1 MNAVPLDDPDIWTP
15 QRQALWQRLSD
26 YRFGGE
32 QAQAFVDRVAHACQS
47 TRETAQEAIE
57 EYRRFCFLAVGAGHA
72 VTPSEIVDRVWHTH
86 MTDTRD
92 YWLKF
97 CPEALEQPLHHSPSL
112 GGLAE
117 DERHRR
123 QYLDTVDSYRR
134 YFGDPPP
141 RFWADESQPARLT
154 ADESVWLPLTRVNSP
169 WLFEPKGLGRWF
181 WGWSGLLAAVFLLG
195 GAGNGTF
202 DPLEWRGGWFL
213 ALYFAVIG
221 WTYTA
226 GNAVQRA
233 LRGRAGAGTE
243 LPADSIE
250 LGFLAGGAERAADVA
265 VVELLARDAIKLDYP
280 GEAASAASSRS
291 QVWLRASAGA
301 AGLPSRLLGL
311 AKIVQRTQH
320 LSEAMPAL
328 REHYGRLA
336 EPMRAKGWWMSE
348 RQRWRGRLAAAL
360 PMFAVV
366 VFGVT
371 KISIGEARGRPV
383 GFLVVLTAL
392 AGLMVLVQLCTAQR
406 RTRAGDRALQSATIK
421 TRRSDDLTER
431 VALAGT
437 MALVGTPLAEYHTL
451 RTPVSSS
458 SDSTSSSSSGCGSGG
473 DSGGGGGC
481 GGCGGGGD

>member
-134 YFGDPPP
+134 YFGDPPR
-141 RFWADESQPARLT
+141 RFWAGEPQPARLT

-181 WGWSGLLAAVFLLG
+181 WGWTGLLAAVFLLG
-195 GAGNGTF
+195 GAGNGTS

-233 LRGRAGAGTE
+233 LRGREGAGTE

-458 SDSTSSSSSGCGSGG
+458 GDSSSSSSSGCGSGG
-473 DSGGGGGC
+473 DSGGGGC

>member
-1 MNAVPLDDPDIWTP
+1 MNGVSLDEHDIWTSE
-15 QRQALWQRLSD
+15 RQALWQRLSD

-32 QAQAFVDRVAHACQS
+32 RHEAFVERVAHACQS
-47 TRETAQEAIE
+47 NRETAQEAIE

-92 YWLKF
+92 YWLRF
-97 CPEALEQPLHHSPSL
+97 CPEALEQALHHSPSL

-141 RFWADESQPARLT
+141 RFWAGEAQPARLT

-169 WLFEPKGLGRWF
+169 WLFEPKGLGPWF

-195 GAGNGTF
+195 AGGNGSF

-213 ALYFAVIG
+213 ALYFPLIG
-221 WTYTA
+221 WTYSA

-233 LRGRAGAGTE
+233 LRGRDVPSAEA
-243 LPADSIE
+243 PADSIE

-265 VVELLARDAIKLDYP
+265 LVELLTRDAIRLDYP
-280 GEAASAASSRS
+280 GEAASAASLRMP
-291 QVWLRASAGA
+291 VWLRASAGA

-311 AKIVQRTQH
+311 AKIVQRTER
-320 LSEAMPAL
+320 LAEAMPAL
-328 REHYGRLA
+328 QAHYARLA
-336 EPMRAKGWWMSE
+336 EPMRSKGWWLSE
-348 RQRWRGRLAAAL
+348 KQRWRGRLAAAL
-360 PMFAVV
+360 PMYAVV
-366 VFGVT
+366 VLGVS
-371 KISIGEARGRPV
+371 KISIGEALGRPV

-406 RTRAGDRALQSATIK
+406 RTRAGDRALQDATIK
-421 TRRSDDLTER
+421 TRRSDDLAER

-437 MALVGTPLAEYHTL
+437 MALIDTPLADYHTL
-451 RTPVSSS
+451 RTPVSNS
-458 SDSTSSSSSGCGSGG
+458 SDSGSGSSGG
-473 DSGGGGGC
+473 DGGDGGGGGC

>member
-1 MNAVPLDDPDIWTP
+1 MNGVPLDHHHIWTP

-26 YRFGGE
+26 YRFSGDQPE
-32 QAQAFVDRVAHACQS
+32 AFVDRVAHACQS
-47 TRETAQEAIE
+47 TRETAQAAIE

-123 QYLDTVDSYRR
+123 QYFATVDSYRR
-134 YFGDPPP
+134 YFGDPPT
-141 RFWADESQPARLT
+141 RFWAGEPQPARLT
-154 ADESVWLPLTRVNSP
+154 ADESVWLPLTEVNSP

-213 ALYFAVIG
+213 TLYFAVIG

-226 GNAVQRA
+226 GNAVQRFM
-233 LRGRAGAGTE
+233 RGRDGPSAQT
-243 LPADSIE
+243 PADSIE

-265 VVELLARDAIKLDYP
+265 LVELLTRDAIRLDYP
-280 GEAASAASSRS
+280 GAAERVASSRS
-291 QVWLRASAGA
+291 PVWLRASAGA
-301 AGLPSRLLGL
+301 AGVPSRLLGL
-311 AKIVQRTQH
+311 AKIVQRTQQ
-320 LSEAMPAL
+320 LAEALPAL
-328 REHYGRLA
+328 QAHYARLA
-336 EPMRAKGWWMSE
+336 EPMRSKGWWLSAG
-348 RQRWRGRLAAAL
+348 QRWRGRLAAAL
-360 PMFAVV
+360 PMYAVV
-366 VFGVT
+366 VLGVT

-406 RTRAGDRALQSATIK
+406 RTRAGDRALLDATIK
-421 TRRSDDLTER
+421 TRRSDDLAER

-458 SDSTSSSSSGCGSGG
+458 SDSSSSSSGCGSGG
-473 DSGGGGGC
+473 DSGGGGC